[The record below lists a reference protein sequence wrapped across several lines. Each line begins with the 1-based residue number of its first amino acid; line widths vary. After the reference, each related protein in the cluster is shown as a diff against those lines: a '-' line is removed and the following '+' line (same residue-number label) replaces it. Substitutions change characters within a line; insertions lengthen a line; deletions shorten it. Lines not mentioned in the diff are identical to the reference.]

1 MGGTLVGQ
9 PGILSPQASYNFSGG
24 LAGPAFNDQ
33 SNGLLSVINNPS
45 GNTKA
50 SSSTAE
56 QPASLQHHRNISM
69 YAESQLSKQQAMN
82 NKRMK
87 QRDNSRMDR

>member
-1 MGGTLVGQ
+1 MGSGLGPVLNSVTGLSNSNMGGTLVGQ

-45 GNTKA
+45 GQTKA

-56 QPASLQHHRNISM
+56 
-69 YAESQLSKQQAMN
+69 
-82 NKRMK
+82 
-87 QRDNSRMDR
+87 